1 MFVYEDNLNV
11 YELMDSSNI
20 MDKYFH
26 YEDVYEEEKWSM
38 WLHGW
43 KSRATLW
50 WDEMQECMKKKG
62 KTKIISY
69 VRMVEKFK
77 GTLIPKYYQLN
88 SFNLLQNIKQES
100 MKVMKCN
107 E

>member
-1 MFVYEDNLNV
+1 
-11 YELMDSSNI
+11 
-20 MDKYFH
+20 
-26 YEDVYEEEKWSM
+26 
-38 WLHGW
+38 
-43 KSRATLW
+43 
-50 WDEMQECMKKKG
+50 
-62 KTKIISY
+62 
-69 VRMVEKFK
+69 MVEKFK